1 MKKGKFL
8 IRRECRFCSSKKL
21 VKIID
26 MGPMPLAGDY
36 LLKKNIGKEKYY
48 PLRIYFSQK
57 CSLVQVLDV
66 IAPNILFNDYRY
78 LSSVGL
84 KAHFKSYADEMVK
97 GFLKKGDFIVEI
109 GSNDGVLLL
118 PLKLLGMDVL
128 GIDPAK
134 NVAKI
139 AEKKG
144 VQTIVD
150 YFGVKISKSILTIK
164 GKAEAI
170 LANNVLAH
178 IDNVNDVFKGIKLLL
193 KPEGILVF
201 EVQYLLDLINSLQYD
216 FFYNEHLSYYTI
228 VSLNPLMEKYDMEI
242 FDVKKIPIHSGSIRV
257 YVKFKNN
264 IKLNIKSSVKKL
276 LDIEKG
282 NEVLNEKDLKKF
294 AVKVGKHKISL
305 VNYLVKLKRKGERIV
320 GYGASGRGNVLL
332 NYCGITNNY
341 IDYIVD
347 ESPERY
353 GRFTPGTHIPIVKPE
368 VFRKDKVKYCLLLAW
383 NYKDMILSK
392 EKEFVKKGGKFIL
405 PLPRIRLI
413 PK

>member
-1 MKKGKFL
+1 
-8 IRRECRFCSSKKL
+8 
-21 VKIID
+21 
-26 MGPMPLAGDY
+26 
-36 LLKKNIGKEKYY
+36 
-48 PLRIYFSQK
+48 
-57 CSLVQVLDV
+57 
-66 IAPNILFNDYRY
+66 
-78 LSSVGL
+78 
-84 KAHFKSYADEMVK
+84 
-97 GFLKKGDFIVEI
+97 
-109 GSNDGVLLL
+109 
-118 PLKLLGMDVL
+118 
-128 GIDPAK
+128 
-134 NVAKI
+134 
-139 AEKKG
+139 
-144 VQTIVD
+144 
-150 YFGVKISKSILTIK
+150 
-164 GKAEAI
+164 
-170 LANNVLAH
+170 
-178 IDNVNDVFKGIKLLL
+178 
-193 KPEGILVF
+193 
-201 EVQYLLDLINSLQYD
+201 
-216 FFYNEHLSYYTI
+216 
-228 VSLNPLMEKYDMEI
+228 MEI